1 MAAPVTLIVLVA
13 AGQAASP
20 LTIAMAQATH
30 DAFAG
35 AVTDTRETRAVPT
48 DADALLAE
56 TISHPDAV
64 AQLLWEDSRHR
75 HAILRMHFARSQR
88 WVERSFEFS
97 PSDPAVQRGRTLGFA
112 AAAMLPEAAEQ
123 AAAPGTDAVPE
134 ASRSLPL
141 PADDSPGPPASG
153 APGPPAPSAAAE
165 AASTPPDRG
174 LHPGAPDRGLHPGAP
189 DRGLHP
195 GAETTSS
202 GTTGVGPA
210 KAEAERPA
218 ETAPGRSRFALDV
231 MAAGSIGVGSTA
243 QGIGGGAAV
252 HWFVLPALS
261 VRLGANARVGSLD
274 AAAATLST
282 IDSSAGIAV
291 HPRLATQSRPF
302 GLSVRADYVL
312 SRQSATHYDSDDPGP
327 VTNARWLSGV
337 DALVEGNWLF
347 ASEIGLLAGI
357 GLEDFFASTYI
368 YVRNAPKLTLP
379 PVRALADVGLR
390 LRF

>member
-1 MAAPVTLIVLVA
+1 MVAPVTLIVLVA

-35 AVTDTRETRAVPT
+35 AVTDTRETRATPT

-56 TISHPDAV
+56 AISHPDAV
-64 AQLLWEDSRHR
+64 AQVLWEDSRHR

-97 PSDPAVQRGRTLGFA
+97 PSDPAIERGRTLGFA

-123 AAAPGTDAVPE
+123 AAASGTDAIPE
-134 ASRSLPL
+134 TSRSPL
-141 PADDSPGPPASG
+141 PPAHDSLESPAPGASG
-153 APGPPAPSAAAE
+153 APAPGAAVEVA
-165 AASTPPDRG
+165 TPPGVPARSP
-174 LHPGAPDRGLHPGAP
+174 HPS
-189 DRGLHP
+189 
-195 GAETTSS
+195 AETTSS
-202 GTTGVGPA
+202 GSTGAPAAEVESQA
-210 KAEAERPA
+210 KAV
-218 ETAPGRSRFALDV
+218 PGRSRFALDV

-274 AAAATLST
+274 VAAATLSA
-282 IDSSAGIAV
+282 IDASAGIAV
-291 HPRLATQSRPF
+291 HPWVATRSRPF

-312 SRQSATHYDSDDPGP
+312 SRESATHFDSDDLHGP
-327 VTNARWLSGV
+327 VTDARWLSGLE
-337 DALVEGNWLF
+337 AFVEGNWLF
-347 ASEIGLLAGI
+347 TSEIAVLAGV
-357 GLEDFFASTYI
+357 GLEDFFASTYV
-368 YVRNAPKLTLP
+368 YLRNAPVVTLP
-379 PVRALADVGLR
+379 PVRALAEAGLR